1 MIDMPSS
8 VLIFALILVVLQVVV
23 IYSVGKGASLK
34 NFRLSFP
41 SLNEWVT
48 IVVAVLLIG
57 IVGGFVGSNLLG
69 ISMNNNSMY

>member
-8 VLIFALILVVLQVVV
+8 VLIFALVLVVLQIVV
-23 IYSVGKGASLK
+23 IYSVGKGATMK
-34 NFRLSFP
+34 NFRLMFP

-48 IVVAVLLIG
+48 IVVAVLLVG

-69 ISMNNNSMY
+69 INMNNNSMY

>member
-23 IYSVGKGASLK
+23 IYSVGKGATMK
-34 NFRLSFP
+34 NFRLMFP

-48 IVVAVLLIG
+48 IVVAILLIG